1 MLGLAVLVAPCAAW
15 ARPWRQL
22 GPDQAGDTPITAL
35 AYVAGTGGEVLVG
48 LGGAGVER
56 SVDDGVSWR
65 PSSAGIAPDVT
76 ALVPHP
82 GVPGRV
88 YALAD
93 GFIQRS
99 ADGGSSWSATLTGG
113 EPVAV
118 VAPVPGDPKT
128 VYAGTSGGLFISR
141 NGGVGWEPAASRVPL
156 RGSVLAL
163 AVDAF
168 NPSFLYV
175 GVAGPDRG
183 LWTSADGGRSWIR
196 RLRSVPFWL
205 STDPHHSGAVYLLN
219 ENYEVEGSRDAGAT
233 FTFLFQG
240 NYLSQFPVILAYDPA
255 ERDTLYLT
263 NGGLYKTLDGGRHW
277 QGLLGVPSSIVASA
291 LVVGAGGTILVGGG
305 PSVYGRYPS
314 GVFRSGDGGGH
325 WSPAS
330 RGIVNTSV
338 SALAVTTTGALFV
351 ALPEQIER
359 SLDGGASWT
368 TSLDFGVDPFFL
380 APLALAAAPSDP
392 DTIFVGT
399 TGGIWKTSDGGATW
413 AALPFPQFEVDQV
426 VVDPADAQNVFLVV
440 KSGSGI
446 GLYRSTNGGAG
457 WFTIAEPGLVND
469 LALPAATPGAVF
481 AVGYSGVFRSLDH
494 GDTWTQVLSPAV
506 LGSDSVLEVVVGAPS
521 APGLLYVVAGQF
533 VDTPATLLRT
543 TDNGTSWT
551 DLGPR
556 LPTSTASGLVAV
568 DPVDSETL
576 LVADNLGVL
585 ALTLGGQRVRLN
597 EGLFVPPA
605 PSLPTVAVL
614 SFDPVDPQRLYAG
627 TYSAGLLER
636 RFPARAAWHAR
647 CTTRAIVAAAGAA
660 AAGPATRPLGAIPEG
675 ASARGELQCGGAPA
689 GARRA
694 R

>member
-1 MLGLAVLVAPCAAW
+1 MGLGLAVLAAPCVAW

-22 GPDQAGDTPITAL
+22 GPDQVGDTPITAL

-93 GFIQRS
+93 GIIQRS
-99 ADGGSSWSATLTGG
+99 ADGGSSWSATFTGG

-118 VAPVPGDPKT
+118 VAPVPGDPET

-141 NGGVGWEPAASRVPL
+141 DGGVGWEPAASRVPL

-168 NPSFLYV
+168 NPSFLYA

-183 LWTSADGGRSWIR
+183 LWTSEDGGQRWIR

-205 STDPHHSGAVYLLN
+205 STDPHRSGAVYLLN

-240 NYLSQFPVILAYDPA
+240 NYLSEFQVILAYDPA

-263 NGGLYKTLDGGRHW
+263 SGSLYKTLDGGRHW
-277 QGLLGVPSSIVASA
+277 QVLPGVPSGIVASA
-291 LVVGAGGTILVGGG
+291 LVVGTGGTILVGGG
-305 PSVYGRYPS
+305 PYASGQLPT
-314 GVFRSGDGGGH
+314 GVFRSSDGGGH

-338 SALAVTTTGALFV
+338 SALAVTTAGALFV
-351 ALPEQIER
+351 ALPGQVER

-368 TSLDFGVDPFFL
+368 TALDLRNVGFLGL

-392 DTIFVGT
+392 ATIFAGT

-413 AALPFPQFEVDQV
+413 AALPFPQLEVAQV
-426 VVDPADAQNVFLVV
+426 VVDPTDAQNVFLVV
-440 KSGSGI
+440 KSGDGI
-446 GLYRSTNGGAG
+446 GLYRSANGGAG

-506 LGSDSVLEVVVGAPS
+506 LGSDSVFEIVAGAPS

-533 VDTPATLLRT
+533 LDLPATLLRT

-556 LPTSTASGLVAV
+556 LPTPTASGLVAV

-585 ALTLGGQRVRLN
+585 ALTLGGERVRIN

-605 PSLPTVAVL
+605 PSLRTVAVL
-614 SFDPVDPQRLYAG
+614 SFDPVDPRRLYAG
-627 TYSAGLLER
+627 TYSAGLLEL
-636 RFPARAAWHAR
+636 RFP
-647 CTTRAIVAAAGAA
+647 
-660 AAGPATRPLGAIPEG
+660 P
-675 ASARGELQCGGAPA
+675 
-689 GARRA
+689 
-694 R
+694 